1 MIFFII
7 HALFVAYLI
16 LLPFVSSSP
25 KLLFLHVALL
35 LSITFH
41 WNLNNDVCALT
52 LLEQRMNPEV
62 PKDRLF
68 MQRLVGPFYNVSDRD
83 IRCGTYLLMLIT
95 VVKFFTIKN
104 KNNFFF

>member
-1 MIFFII
+1 MIFVL
-7 HALFVAYLI
+7 HTLLVAYLI

-25 KLLFLHVALL
+25 QLLFLHVALL

-62 PKDRLF
+62 PKDQLF

-83 IRCGTYLLMLIT
+83 IRCATYLLMLIT
-95 VVKFFTIKN
+95 IVKFFTIKN
-104 KNNFFF
+104 NNFFF

>member
-1 MIFFII
+1 MNVIFIL

-16 LLPFVSSSP
+16 LLPFVSSSVQ
-25 KLLFLHVALL
+25 LLFLHIALL

-52 LLEQRMNPEV
+52 LLEQRLNPDV
-62 PKDRLF
+62 SKDRLF

-83 IRCGTYLLMLIT
+83 IRCATYFWMLVT
-95 VVKFFTIKN
+95 VIKFITIKN
-104 KNNFFF
+104 KKN

>member
-1 MIFFII
+1 M
-7 HALFVAYLI
+7 FVTYMI
-16 LLPFVSSSP
+16 LLPFVSSSGQM
-25 KLLFLHVALL
+25 LFLHIALL

-52 LLEQRMNPEV
+52 LLEQRLNPDV

-83 IRCGTYLLMLIT
+83 IRCATYLLMLIT
-95 VVKFFTIKN
+95 SVKLYQLKF
-104 KNNFFF
+104 

>member
-1 MIFFII
+1 MNVIFII
-7 HALFVAYLI
+7 HTLFVAYLI

-25 KLLFLHVALL
+25 QLLFLHVALL

-83 IRCGTYLLMLIT
+83 IRCATYLLMLIT
-95 VVKFFTIKN
+95 VVMFYRA
-104 KNNFFF
+104 NN

>member
-1 MIFFII
+1 MNVIFII
-7 HALFVAYLI
+7 HTLFVAYLI
-16 LLPFVSSSP
+16 LLPFVSSSAQ
-25 KLLFLHVALL
+25 LLFLHVALL

-68 MQRLVGPFYNVSDRD
+68 MQRLVGPFYNVNDRD
-83 IRCGTYLLMLIT
+83 IRCATYLLMLIT
-95 VVKFFTIKN
+95 IVKVIKVL
-104 KNNFFF
+104 KNF

>member
-1 MIFFII
+1 MNVIFIL
-7 HALFVAYLI
+7 HAIFVAYLI
-16 LLPFVSSSP
+16 LLPFVSVDRA
-25 KLLFLHVALL
+25 LLFLHLALL

-52 LLEQRMNPEV
+52 LLEQRLNPDV

-83 IRCGTYLLMLIT
+83 IHCATYLLMIIT
-95 VVKFFTIKN
+95 VIKFYKVI
-104 KNNFFF
+104 